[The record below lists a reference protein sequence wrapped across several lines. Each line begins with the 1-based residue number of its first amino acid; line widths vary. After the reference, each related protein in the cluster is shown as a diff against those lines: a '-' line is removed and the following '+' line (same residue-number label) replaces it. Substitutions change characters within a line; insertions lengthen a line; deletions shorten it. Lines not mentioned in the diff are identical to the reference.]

1 MENQSQPIGE
11 RTSLGIENNKLG
23 IWTLLGSEAVFF
35 SVLITTYVVMRGR
48 SVSGPEPQ
56 AVLNVTLTAINTFI
70 LICSSLAMVT
80 ALAAIQRGEV
90 AKLRGWLIATMAL
103 GLVFLGGQAYEFT
116 SLANQGL
123 SLKSNIFGS
132 TFFTLTGF
140 HGAHVAV
147 GIIWIG
153 FVLTKAF
160 RGNITREN
168 HLPVELIGLYWH
180 FVDLVWILIFTV
192 VYLI

>member
-11 RTSLGIENNKLG
+11 RTSLGIENDKLG
-23 IWTLLGSEAVFF
+23 VWTLLGSEAVFF
-35 SVLITTYVVMRGR
+35 AVLITTYVVMRGR

-56 AVLNVTLTAINTFI
+56 AVLNVTLTAINTFV
-70 LICSSLAMVT
+70 LLCSSLSMVT

-90 AKLRGWLIATMAL
+90 AKLRGWLIVTMVL
-103 GLVFLGGQAYEFT
+103 GLAFLGAQAYEFN
-116 SLANQGL
+116 SLFNHGL
-123 SLKSNIFGS
+123 SLKSNVFGS

-153 FVLTKAF
+153 FVLVKAF
-160 RGNITREN
+160 RGNITREK
-168 HLPVELIGLYWH
+168 HLPVELVGLYWH

>member
-1 MENQSQPIGE
+1 MENQSQPNGE

-48 SVSGPEPQ
+48 NVSGPEPH
-56 AVLNVTLTAINTFI
+56 AVLNVTLTAVNTFV

-80 ALAAIQRGEV
+80 ALASIQRGDV
-90 AKLRGWLIATMAL
+90 AKLRRWLIVTMAL
-103 GLVFLGGQAYEFT
+103 GLAFLGGQVFEFI
-116 SLANQGL
+116 SLFNHGL

-153 FVLTKAF
+153 FVLVKAF
-160 RGNITREN
+160 RGNITLQN
-168 HLPVELIGLYWH
+168 HLPVELVGLYWH